1 MKIINNIKYQYH
13 YKVLTDLIS
22 SNEFTKF
29 FNTLR
34 TKIDNKEIFLR
45 LLSDLGL
52 PFIQKNNIEIFKNKI
67 IWVNSFLKS
76 DTDYIS
82 NFLDYYLSKLNEP
95 LLVKDYPSAI
105 IDELKKYE
113 NTQKLT
119 LSDFLNFSYLY
130 QFLILNNNNLCNII
144 KNELPFFSQ
153 NNNLNF
159 SKNNLTQC
167 YLYVVD
173 HPFNVYEQ
181 IKLMNG
187 NDHEIAK
194 NIFLNLDA
202 HVAHQTVKDVEV
214 EVLKK
219 GWDIHVN
226 SWIDT
231 NVINTLNGKIIIKKD
246 LINDPFDVLSS
257 LILHIIQS
265 GVKVKIDYEIIEK
278 FVNDNPIK
286 SFDSAKNLSQK
297 EKKFINQYVGKITDT
312 INFD

>member
-1 MKIINNIKYQYH
+1 
-13 YKVLTDLIS
+13 
-22 SNEFTKF
+22 
-29 FNTLR
+29 
-34 TKIDNKEIFLR
+34 
-45 LLSDLGL
+45 
-52 PFIQKNNIEIFKNKI
+52 
-67 IWVNSFLKS
+67 
-76 DTDYIS
+76 
-82 NFLDYYLSKLNEP
+82 
-95 LLVKDYPSAI
+95 
-105 IDELKKYE
+105 
-113 NTQKLT
+113 
-119 LSDFLNFSYLY
+119 
-130 QFLILNNNNLCNII
+130 
-144 KNELPFFSQ
+144 
-153 NNNLNF
+153 
-159 SKNNLTQC
+159 
-167 YLYVVD
+167 
-173 HPFNVYEQ
+173 
-181 IKLMNG
+181 MNG